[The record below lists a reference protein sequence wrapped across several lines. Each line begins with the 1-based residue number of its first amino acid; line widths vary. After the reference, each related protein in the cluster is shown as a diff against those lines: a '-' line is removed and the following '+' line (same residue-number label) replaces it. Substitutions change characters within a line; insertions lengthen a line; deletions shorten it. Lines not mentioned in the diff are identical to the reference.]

1 MLIVLA
7 VAFTA
12 IAIGGVYLKRRHDAK
27 YPGLYH
33 GAAGNGS
40 GSTGALFSRAQGA
53 SPGPGVSSS
62 NQVLPPARRFEHV
75 KSDSIPSEMAAPR
88 EDGPRTRTPSRLQ
101 RSPRPPESDDLEIR
115 EAPR

>member
-33 GAAGNGS
+33 GADG
-40 GSTGALFSRAQGA
+40 
-53 SPGPGVSSS
+53 SSS
-62 NQVLPPARRFEHV
+62 NGALTSKGQGGSSLSTNRLDVPPRRADHV
-75 KSDSIPSEMAAPR
+75 KSDSVPSEVAAPV
-88 EDGPRTRTPSRLQ
+88 DVGSRTRTPARLQ
-101 RSPRPPESDDLEIR
+101 RSPRPPGPDDLEIR
-115 EAPR
+115 EAPRS